1 MAERQ
6 GREIVEFHLGAFNT
20 QVAMVTAYDTKDTP
34 RKPVERFYAEHRAY
48 AHYGE
53 AQEHR
58 IYMGDSRLN
67 ALGLTALEH
76 ALNEEDARAVAAL
89 DQLHEL
95 KESATDTA
103 TA

>member
-6 GREIVEFHLGAFNT
+6 SGEVVEFHLGAFNT
-20 QVAMVTAYDTKDTP
+20 EVAMVTAYDTKATP
-34 RKPVERFYAEHRAY
+34 RTPVLRFYAEHRAY
-48 AHYGE
+48 ANYSE
-53 AQEHR
+53 AQERR

-67 ALGLTALEH
+67 ALGLTAMEH
-76 ALNEEDARAVAAL
+76 ALNDDDRNAVAAL

-95 KESATDTA
+95 QEHADTT